1 MNIQMYMDFYEGVTL
16 FDWIKIFENAEEIHT
31 VETSVYYILEKLNL
45 EKVYIYAKPTPENRA
60 NDFSYMKEHCSNK
73 WTYIN

>member
-1 MNIQMYMDFYEGVTL
+1 MVEDG
-16 FDWIKIFENAEEIHT
+16 AEEFIE
-31 VETSVYYILEKLNL
+31 VGPGRVLQGLVKKINGNINSSSLNL
-45 EKVYIYAKPTPENRA
+45 ENVYIYAKPTPENRA